1 MLASPTFCVNYVPKA
16 MIYEVQVS
24 FYIVGN
30 RLESRLKVVVNV
42 NKEVTKQMDP
52 GGYVKIIT

>member
-1 MLASPTFCVNYVPKA
+1 
-16 MIYEVQVS
+16 
-24 FYIVGN
+24 VGS

-52 GGYVKIIT
+52 GGYVNIIT

>member
-42 NKEVTKQMDP
+42 NKEVTKQKDP
-52 GGYVKIIT
+52 GG